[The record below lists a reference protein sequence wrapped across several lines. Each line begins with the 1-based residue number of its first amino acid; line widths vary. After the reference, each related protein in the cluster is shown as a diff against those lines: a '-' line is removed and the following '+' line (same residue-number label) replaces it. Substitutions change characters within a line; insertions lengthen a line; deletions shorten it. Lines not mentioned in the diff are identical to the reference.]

1 MHRQITAKT
10 LLMKRT
16 STFCILSSS
25 SEKLVKIFWQK
36 ILRKNIL
43 QFNDLCKAVKM
54 DRKKHSALDKTIL
67 AETEPEE
74 KSQRPKKPRKQLPPL
89 AKAFADSDDD
99 DESDAVGSEDDQN
112 ESSGEE
118 DDS

>member
-1 MHRQITAKT
+1 
-10 LLMKRT
+10 
-16 STFCILSSS
+16 
-25 SEKLVKIFWQK
+25 
-36 ILRKNIL
+36 
-43 QFNDLCKAVKM
+43 M

-118 DDS
+118 DDSWMIDEHSTMIVLEWCNDNTLI